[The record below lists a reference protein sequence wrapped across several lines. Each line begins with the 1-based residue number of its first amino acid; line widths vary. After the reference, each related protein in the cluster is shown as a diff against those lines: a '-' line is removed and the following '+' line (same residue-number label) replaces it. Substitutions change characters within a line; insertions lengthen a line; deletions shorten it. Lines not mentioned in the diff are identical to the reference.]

1 MKKFFLMILFVVTA
15 CDNNTHVLDNKREF
29 AMDRLSELK
38 INLAFTC
45 AHENIPEPD
54 PEADVLFKYAR
65 WLQKNNV
72 LKQDKL
78 MDAEIE
84 RLYRIAAEHDH
95 YKANM
100 NLQSGA
106 MRGFFKLDGREY
118 LRLSQK
124 LISAGVATGY
134 FFIGKFL
141 QQGSAGLARDPEMAL
156 RYLRKSADEGS
167 AAGQAYIA
175 EKLAPINIAP
185 LVANT
190 MYRCAAEQGH
200 GDAATSLGVKLS
212 IHKQYAEAVKAF
224 QMGVAAGD
232 ETSAGFLESGFAG
245 PLETDELNY
254 LGQEEDQER
263 VRRYKTIGR
272 ILARYSYAHPKV
284 PEINEIVPLPPAPL
298 PEWDGKLQWLEA
310 RLANIPPE
318 KPSEELIKR
327 LADEKMLEP
336 ATGRPMPGAAGF
348 DQSKFPVKGCFSGQ
362 VCPQTGYWKAMWLP
376 HEARGM
382 LHSEVIRH
390 VKEGEIMPTHFAE
403 RYFVRSWPFSDKH
416 TVTEE
421 RVHWGLL
428 G

>member
-1 MKKFFLMILFVVTA
+1 MKKSVLLIVLAVTA
-15 CDNNTHVLDNKREF
+15 CDSNTHALNNKKEF
-29 AMDRLSELK
+29 TMDRLSEMK

-45 AHENIPEPD
+45 AHEKIPEPD
-54 PEADVLFKYAR
+54 AEVDLLFKYAR
-65 WLQKNNV
+65 WLQKNNL
-72 LKQDKL
+72 LKQDKKI
-78 MDAEIE
+78 DAEIE
-84 RLYRIAAEHDH
+84 RLYRIAAEHRH

-106 MRGFFKLDGREY
+106 MRGYFILHGRDH
-118 LRLSQK
+118 LRLSQE
-124 LISAGVATGY
+124 LIAAGVATGY
-134 FFIGKFL
+134 YFVGMFL

-156 RYLRKSADEGS
+156 RYFRKSADEGS
-167 AAGQAYIA
+167 ARGQDYIA
-175 EKLAPINIAP
+175 DKLDPVNMAP
-185 LVANT
+185 LIAND

-200 GDAATSLGVKLS
+200 GDAATSLGIKLS
-212 IHKQYAEAVKAF
+212 IHKQYADAVVAF
-224 QMGVAAGD
+224 QMGVAAGT
-232 ETSAGFLESGFAG
+232 ELSAWLLKNGFSG
-245 PLETDELNY
+245 PLETNDLKY
-254 LGQEEDQER
+254 LGQKEDLER
-263 VRRYKTIGR
+263 VERYTKIWR
-272 ILARYSYAHPKV
+272 ILARYSYANPKV

-298 PEWDGKLQWLEA
+298 PEWDGKLQWLEE

-318 KPSEELIKR
+318 KPSEALIKR
-327 LADEKMLEP
+327 LADEKKLEP

-416 TVTEE
+416 TITEE

>member
-1 MKKFFLMILFVVTA
+1 MTGILRRSLANFKFRHEGALDITSKRIKYSAAFALIRDQSVKFTRGAMASACLVIAA
-15 CDNNTHVLDNKREF
+15 CDNSQTNSANKV
-29 AMDRLSELK
+29 ADIDSLADVK
-38 INLAFTC
+38 ANLAFTC
-45 AHENIPEPD
+45 VHEKIPEPD
-54 PEADVLFKYAR
+54 PEPDLLFKYAR

-78 MDAEIE
+78 VDVEIE
-84 RLYRIAAEHDH
+84 RLYRIAAEHRH

-106 MRGFFKLDGREY
+106 MRGFFILGGREY
-118 LRLSQK
+118 LRLSQE
-124 LISAGVATGY
+124 LISGGVATGY

-167 AAGQAYIA
+167 AQGQAYIA
-175 EKLAPINIAP
+175 KKLAPINIAP
-185 LVANT
+185 LVANA

-212 IHKQYAEAVKAF
+212 IYKQYAEAVKAF

-245 PLETDELNY
+245 PLETNKLNY
-254 LGQEEDQER
+254 LGQKEDQER
-263 VRRYKTIGR
+263 VRRYNTIWR

-284 PEINEIVPLPPAPL
+284 PEINEIVPLPPAAL
-298 PEWDGKLQWLEA
+298 PEWDGKLQWLEE

-336 ATGRPMPGAAGF
+336 ATGRPMPKAAGF
-348 DQSKFPVKGCFSGQ
+348 DQSNLPVKGCVSGRL
-362 VCPQTGYWKAMWLP
+362 CLQTGYWKTLEPIGWRLT
-376 HEARGM
+376 G
-382 LHSEVIRH
+382 
-390 VKEGEIMPTHFAE
+390 
-403 RYFVRSWPFSDKH
+403 
-416 TVTEE
+416 
-421 RVHWGLL
+421 
-428 G
+428 

>member
-1 MKKFFLMILFVVTA
+1 
-15 CDNNTHVLDNKREF
+15 
-29 AMDRLSELK
+29 MDRVASLK
-38 INLAFTC
+38 DNLAFTC
-45 AHENIPEPD
+45 VYEVIPESSMEVD
-54 PEADVLFKYAR
+54 ILFKYAR
-65 WLQKNNV
+65 WLQNGNA
-72 LKQDKL
+72 LKQVKSVDI
-78 MDAEIE
+78 EVE
-84 RLYRIAAEHDH
+84 RLYRIAAEQGHH
-95 YKANM
+95 KANM
-100 NLQSGA
+100 NLQAGA
-106 MRGFFKLDGREY
+106 MRGFFTLKGSDH
-118 LRLSQK
+118 LRLSQE
-124 LISAGVATGY
+124 LIASGVATGY
-134 FFIGKFL
+134 YFIGVFL
-141 QQGSAGLARDPEMAL
+141 QQGGAGLVRDPEMAL
-156 RYLRKSADEGS
+156 RYFRKSADEGS
-167 AAGQAYIA
+167 PQGQSYIA
-175 EKLAPINIAP
+175 NKLEPVDIAPI
-185 LVANT
+185 VANA

-200 GDAATSLGVKLS
+200 GGAAARLGIGMKLD
-212 IHKQYAEAVKAF
+212 KQYAGALSAF
-224 QMGVAAGD
+224 QLGVAGGD
-232 ETSAGFLESGFAG
+232 ETSAGYLESAFSG
-245 PLETDELNY
+245 PLETDRFNY
-254 LGQEEDQER
+254 LGQKEDKER
-263 VRRYKTIGR
+263 ARRYNIIWR

-298 PEWDGKLQWLEA
+298 PEWDGKLQWLEE

-428 G
+428 A